1 MARLAKFWPVMQGGP
16 LPGIWVHEL
25 GAEGE
30 TGPAC
35 RDCKKIL
42 IIFFFHSFF
51 SPLGTPLA
59 LCGWTLRRKTIAV
72 TAKTTVRNLM
82 ILVGFKLKTLAM
94 RWN

>member
-30 TGPAC
+30 TGLAC
-35 RDCKKIL
+35 RDWKKLLIL
-42 IIFFFHSFF
+42 FFFHSFF
-51 SPLGTPLA
+51 SPVGTPLA